1 MPLNIQDSEDN
12 TIPAPG
18 KPERPPTPIPPHETE
33 KAWSLKNI
41 LLWVFLVVALV
52 SAFFLLF
59 QFGIIP
65 GDGERDATVAVP
77 VDAVAVPIDPAA
89 SASPEPTPAP
99 PGAMAGEAK
108 PSSGDQRER
117 LTSVEG
123 EYTIFISAFHQAADA
138 EELAGRW
145 EKAGYP
151 AFVQHTSG
159 WYRVGLG
166 RYGTVVNARQEAER
180 LRQAFE
186 EGYYIGRVE
195 L

>member
-1 MPLNIQDSEDN
+1 MPLNIQDSEEN
-12 TIPAPG
+12 KIPAPG
-18 KPERPPTPIPPHETE
+18 KPERPPVIIAPPDME

-59 QFGIIP
+59 QFGIISG
-65 GDGERDATVAVP
+65 GDGDTAAVP
-77 VDAVAVPIDPAA
+77 AKTVEPPKAQVSVPVP
-89 SASPEPTPAP
+89 PAP
-99 PGAMAGEAK
+99 APGKEKA
-108 PSSGDQRER
+108 SSGDRRER
-117 LTSVEG
+117 LTTVEG
-123 EYTIFISAFHQAADA
+123 DYTIFISAFHAAADA

-145 EKAGYP
+145 ERAGYP
-151 AFVQHTSG
+151 AFVQHSSG
-159 WYRVGLG
+159 WYRVALG
-166 RYGTVVNARQEAER
+166 RYQTVALARAEAEK

>member
-1 MPLNIQDSEDN
+1 M
-12 TIPAPG
+12 
-18 KPERPPTPIPPHETE
+18 E

-59 QFGIIP
+59 QFGIISGGG
-65 GDGERDATVAVP
+65 GDTAAVPTDTVAP
-77 VDAVAVPIDPAA
+77 PRAQA
-89 SASPEPTPAP
+89 SVPAP
-99 PGAMAGEAK
+99 PQAAPGREKK
-108 PSSGDQRER
+108 PSGDQRER
-117 LTSVEG
+117 LTRVEG
-123 EYTIFISAFHQAADA
+123 DYTIFISAFHAAADA

-145 EKAGYP
+145 ERAGYP
-151 AFVQHTSG
+151 AFVQHSSG
-159 WYRVGLG
+159 WYRVALG
-166 RYGTVVNARQEAER
+166 RYQTIAIAREEAEK